1 MSGPRS
7 RDTVL
12 VRIQALRRHA
22 ETMAGV
28 VAREPARA
36 EAKQVLDTL
45 GEAEAWLRGQPT
57 PEVVAHIARMVA
69 DASRRLIALGGDVR

>member
-1 MSGPRS
+1 MPRG

-12 VRIQALRRHA
+12 LRIQALRRHA
-22 ETMAGV
+22 RTIEGAV
-28 VAREPARA
+28 VREPSRA
-36 EAKQVLDTL
+36 AVRHVLETL
-45 GEAEAWLRGQPT
+45 GEAEAWLRGQPS